1 MPKNCKE
8 CKYKLQ
14 YDYYCKEKN
23 LINEIKKNKE
33 EIVNEINNCR
43 NYYSDEI
50 SEEEIR
56 YWKKLKQQL
65 ESKDNT
71 YRTLSKII
79 HTIVLIC
86 SVAMIG
92 IIIVY
97 SIYNKIWTSL
107 FTIIPFLLLIIAMK
121 LALCTTKD
129 MTEQDAYNWIMAIV
143 SFSSLIIAILTIEN

>member
-14 YDYYCKEKN
+14 YDYYCKKKN
-23 LINEIKKNKE
+23 LINEIKKDKE
-33 EIVNEINNCR
+33 EIVNEINNCK
-43 NYYSDEI
+43 NYYPDEI

-71 YRTLSKII
+71 YRMLSKII
-79 HTIVLIC
+79 HIIILIC
-86 SVAMIG
+86 SVIMIG
-92 IIIVY
+92 IIIIY
-97 SIYNKIWTSL
+97 SIYNKAWTSL

-121 LALCTTKD
+121 LALRTTQD

-143 SFSSLIIAILTIEN
+143 SFSSLIIAILTIEK

>member
-14 YDYYCKEKN
+14 YDYYCKEKE
-23 LINEIKKNKE
+23 LVERMEKDKTEI
-33 EIVNEINNCR
+33 ISEINNCKK
-43 NYYSDEI
+43 YYSHEI
-50 SEEEIR
+50 SEEEIE

-86 SVAMIG
+86 SIVMIG
-92 IIIVY
+92 IIIAY
-97 SIYNKIWTSL
+97 SICNKIWTSL

>member
-14 YDYYCKEKN
+14 YDYYCKEKE
-23 LINEIKKNKE
+23 LVERMEKDKTEI
-33 EIVNEINNCR
+33 ISEINNCKK
-43 NYYSDEI
+43 YYSHEI
-50 SEEEIR
+50 SEEEIE

-86 SVAMIG
+86 SIVMIG
-92 IIIVY
+92 IIIAY

>member
-14 YDYYCKEKN
+14 YDYYCKEKE
-23 LINEIKKNKE
+23 LVERMEKDKTEI
-33 EIVNEINNCR
+33 ISEINNCKK
-43 NYYSDEI
+43 YYSHEI
-50 SEEEIR
+50 SEEEIE

-86 SVAMIG
+86 SIVMIG
-92 IIIVY
+92 IIITY

>member
-14 YDYYCKEKN
+14 YDYYCKEKE
-23 LINEIKKNKE
+23 LVERMEKDKTEI
-33 EIVNEINNCR
+33 ISEINNCKK
-43 NYYSDEI
+43 YYSHEI
-50 SEEEIR
+50 SEEEIE

-86 SVAMIG
+86 SIVMIV
-92 IIIVY
+92 IIIAY